1 MKTTDD
7 MLLFSR
13 LVELKSFTAVAEEL
27 DISRSL
33 VSKRISRLESDLG
46 VQLINRS
53 TRQLELTEAG
63 RTFWQYCIRLVDTV
77 QEAKN
82 AVNEIQGIPKGN
94 LYINAPVT
102 FGQTILPNAIVE
114 FLLSYP
120 DINISLNLS
129 DQFVDVIEG
138 GFDIVIRIGTLKD
151 STLRA
156 RKIGTTALHVYA
168 HKNYLAKHGTP
179 EIPAD
184 LNNHNCLGYKHMEGG
199 SDIWRFTHGAD
210 DEEVHIKGNFMAAN
224 GVPLSKAVQSGLGL
238 AMLTD
243 FTMNALKDDDVVR
256 VLEPYC
262 KQIIDIYAVYP
273 STTKLPIKTRFFIDF
288 LHEYM
293 SSNLIMKET

>member
-199 SDIWRFTHGAD
+199 SDIWRFTHGSD

-224 GVPLSKAVQSGLGL
+224 GVPLSPCVRI
-238 AMLTD
+238 
-243 FTMNALKDDDVVR
+243 VV
-256 VLEPYC
+256 PY
-262 KQIIDIYAVYP
+262 KFQTIQGAE
-273 STTKLPIKTRFFIDF
+273 R
-288 LHEYM
+288 
-293 SSNLIMKET
+293 